1 MIEDYLLSLD
11 VKWMQDCI
19 LIEDAGLCLLAIARD
34 RLRWDCFLEG
44 RIALESGSSLSPL
57 FFKEQGFT

>member
-1 MIEDYLLSLD
+1 MIEDYLLSQD

-44 RIALESGSSLSPL
+44 HIA
-57 FFKEQGFT
+57 